1 MREKTDCA
9 MLLRKTPTEAT
20 ASCKHWLGLEIR
32 VDDAGQSWMWLSCWH
47 RASLCEELVFT
58 LLLAGFGQS
67 CSECLWHTD
76 KLDELQLFL
85 QVG

>member
-1 MREKTDCA
+1 
-9 MLLRKTPTEAT
+9 MLLRKTTTEAT

-32 VDDAGQSWMWLSCWH
+32 VDDAGQSWMWLLCWH
-47 RASLCEELVFT
+47 RASLCEEPVFT

-67 CSECLWHTD
+67 CSVCLWHTD

>member
-1 MREKTDCA
+1 M
-9 MLLRKTPTEAT
+9 
-20 ASCKHWLGLEIR
+20 
-32 VDDAGQSWMWLSCWH
+32 DDAGQSWMWLSCWH
-47 RASLCEELVFT
+47 RASLCEDEVFT